1 MIAQPYQIYVER
13 TDPSKNMAR
22 FYAMRIEPTL
32 FGDVCLTRCWGR
44 IGAHG
49 QVKKHSFALETEAV
63 ALFLD
68 LLREKRARGYRPKG
82 KDRGDMDAGTG
93 YCPASVGTTVATM
106 EASSAS
112 KALRLMVS

>member
-1 MIAQPYQIYVER
+1 MTAAPRHLYIER
-13 TDPSKNMAR
+13 RDSTRNMAR
-22 FYAMRIEPTL
+22 FYALSIEPTL
-32 FGDVCLTRCWGR
+32 FGDICLTRCWGR

-82 KDRGDMDAGTG
+82 KGRGDMDAGTS
-93 YCPASVGTTVATM
+93 YSAASVGTTVATM

-112 KALRLMVS
+112 KSLRPMVS